1 MEIELKNKKHEDFT
15 SFIFPCNSIEAINSL
30 NIYLSKWKDII
41 ENDYSDIEIIILV
54 PLLLENYLQKNL
66 DIEYKLKDN
75 SYILTLS
82 NWENWDSS
90 VLTGLARANGDMVFI
105 LDPFCP
111 NIFKKLSSIKK
122 DYLKDSDIYL
132 FKNKYSNI
140 NFAEKFSSFLLFTS
154 LRIISS
160 LPISHLDRREMILS
174 RRSVNYILKNGRR
187 NILLSEIAY
196 RSSYPYKK
204 LTISKEINEVYNE
217 SFSNKRKV
225 QWSMLMRLS
234 NLPSKISAISIM
246 ILIFF
251 VLIASFNALSVR
263 FFGVN
268 LLLNKEVYI
277 PGWTYLVIV
286 IASTS
291 LLLSLSMYSVQ
302 QSLNVIHDE
311 LNKKDFEVNSYKRF

>member
-1 MEIELKNKKHEDFT
+1 MEIELQNKTYEDFT
-15 SFIFPCNSIEAINSL
+15 SFIFPCNSVEAINSL

-41 ENDYSDIEIIILV
+41 ENEFSDIEIIILV
-54 PLLLENYLQKNL
+54 PFFLENYLQRNL

-90 VLTGLARANGDMVFI
+90 VLTGLARANGDIVFI

-111 NIFKKLSSIKK
+111 NIFKMLSSIKK
-122 DYLKDSDIYL
+122 DFLTDSDIYL
-132 FKNKYSNI
+132 FKNKYSNN
-140 NFAEKFSSFLLFTS
+140 NFAERFSSFLLFTS
-154 LRIISS
+154 LRFISS
-160 LPISHLDRREMILS
+160 LPISHLDRKEMILS
-174 RRSVNYILKNGRR
+174 RRSVNYILKNGKR

-196 RSSYPYKK
+196 RSYYPYKK

-217 SFSNKRKV
+217 TFSNKRKV

-234 NLPSKISAISIM
+234 NLPSKISALSIM

-251 VLIASFNALSVR
+251 VLIASSNALSVR

-291 LLLSLSMYSVQ
+291 LLLSLSMYTLQ

>member
-1 MEIELKNKKHEDFT
+1 MAIELKNKKYEDFT

-54 PLLLENYLQKNL
+54 PLLLENYLQNNL
-66 DIEYKLKDN
+66 DIENKLKDN

-90 VLTGLARANGDMVFI
+90 VLTGLARANGDMIFI

-122 DYLKDSDIYL
+122 DYLTDSDIYL
-132 FKNKYSNI
+132 FKNKYSNA
-140 NFAEKFSSFLLFTS
+140 NFVERFSSFLLFTS
-154 LRIISS
+154 LRFIST

-251 VLIASFNALSVR
+251 VLIASSNALLVR

-291 LLLSLSMYSVQ
+291 LLLSLSMYSLQ